1 MEALVDT
8 AIAVG
13 TASVLGKLSGRGG
26 EDDVSE
32 QMVVNAAIQ
41 MENQVRACAIFAAL
55 RSSLT
60 PLRSLQVKNGLIKM
74 KEKYILDNVRH
85 VFHNVPSSI
94 ASTGRRFS
102 WSQGGKRTSHQEL
115 ELMRAKIRE
124 AEQTL

>member
-26 EDDVSE
+26 DDDVSE

-41 MENQVRACAIFAAL
+41 MEN
-55 RSSLT
+55 
-60 PLRSLQVKNGLIKM
+60 QVKNGLIKM

-85 VFHNVPSSI
+85 VFRNVPSSI

-102 WSQGGKRTSHQEL
+102 WSQGGKRTTHQEL

-124 AEQTL
+124 AEQDL